1 MKHVKSSQLLSIKTS
16 RRVNWIINKC
26 VLVKLLMKT
35 YLRNSFLSIDWE
47 SDTIVL
53 VTDVPTFAP
62 IMM

>member
-35 YLRNSFLSIDWE
+35 YLRNSFLSID
-47 SDTIVL
+47 
-53 VTDVPTFAP
+53 
-62 IMM
+62 